1 VLDID
6 IMENQAYI
14 KYMKLCKLIILFV
27 ISLMFNNCGH
37 TKKIIYK
44 DYKYEKEFFGTHIVE
59 FDIHLENIGNS
70 GKISDLITKLI
81 YHDKNFEEYTA
92 HREKEFIE
100 FTGKD
105 FYPPRVDE
113 NGMDDFYRSNMN
125 LSYSIE
131 YSGVSYVIVKQYL
144 YYFYSGAAHGNYWTE
159 CSTIDLSEKRVLGIN
174 DLVNPIPDDLLKK
187 TLESGG
193 NARYYLRENIWPPD
207 TINISKDNIE
217 LIWNQ
222 YQITP
227 YSDGIIN
234 INSKNLNIEQ
244 YLTNKGKALKRSM

>member
-1 VLDID
+1 
-6 IMENQAYI
+6 
-14 KYMKLCKLIILFV
+14 MKLCKLIILFV

-37 TKKIIYK
+37 TNKIIYK

-59 FDIHLENIGNS
+59 FDIHLENIGDS
-70 GKISDLITKLI
+70 GKISGLITKLI
-81 YHDKNFEEYTA
+81 YHDKNFEEFAAY
-92 HREKEFIE
+92 REKEFTGFIE
-100 FTGKD
+100 DIGEEY
-105 FYPPRVDE
+105 YPPRVDE
-113 NGMDDFYRSNMN
+113 NGTEDFYRSNVN

-131 YSGVSYVIVKQYL
+131 YSGVSCVIVKSYL

-159 CSTIDLSEKRVLGIN
+159 YSIIDLSEKRILGVN

-187 TLESGG
+187 ILESGG
-193 NARYYLRENIWPPD
+193 NDRHYLRDNIWPPD
-207 TINISKDNIE
+207 TINISKDTIE

-234 INSKNLNIEQ
+234 INSKDLNIEQ